1 MNNKKEVIRMIKFML
16 FSISAGV
23 IEGIVFALLNELT
36 NLEYWPCYLSALI
49 LSVLWNFTLNRKFT
63 FKAAN
68 NIPLAMLKV
77 ALFYVVF
84 TPLTTYGGN
93 YLVENIGF
101 NEYAVTSGNMI
112 LNFVTEYIY
121 DRFIVFGKATDTRET
136 ISCYQIEE

>member
-23 IEGIVFALLNELT
+23 IEGIVFAILNELT

-84 TPLTTYGGN
+84 T
-93 YLVENIGF
+93 LVFSCFYCFLLVLSLFFQIS
-101 NEYAVTSGNMI
+101 YWK
-112 LNFVTEYIY
+112 
-121 DRFIVFGKATDTRET
+121 IVFYRL
-136 ISCYQIEE
+136 